1 MQDMNEYL
9 ATSPFDLYELH
20 LFHLVA
26 ETGSFT
32 KAGQRA
38 GLTQSAMTRQISGM
52 EQRLGIMLFERTTRQ
67 VRLTPAGKSLHMK
80 SRPILDATHAALHH
94 LQHEFKLVPKTLR
107 VGMARSIGL
116 AYLPGFFFT
125 FQRKFPEVQIQ
136 VVHQTSRE
144 ILEAVEAGEV
154 DAGLLCPPPR
164 LARGLQITHRF
175 RDDFTFI
182 APPRF
187 QPPANPTHTNFNT
200 LRKILKGQRWLMID
214 RDGNTG
220 RQLRHWLESQGWR
233 VEPSME
239 LDSFDVIVNLVSLG
253 LGVSI
258 VPHRVLPIYEQRR
271 AVKRIP
277 MAKRFSRELVVVV
290 RKNRQPPEHLTGFV
304 ENVLF

>member
-1 MQDMNEYL
+1 MNEYL
-9 ATSPFDLYELH
+9 ATAPFDLYELH

-38 GLTQSAMTRQISGM
+38 GLTQSAITRQISGV
-52 EQRLGIMLFERTTRQ
+52 EQRLGVSLFERTTRQ
-67 VRLTPAGKSLHMK
+67 VSLTLAGKSLHEK
-80 SRPILDATHAALHH
+80 SGPILDATNAALHH
-94 LQHEFKLVPKTLR
+94 LQHEFNLVPMTLR
-107 VGMARSIGL
+107 VGVARSIGL
-116 AYLPGFFFT
+116 AYLPGFFFA

-136 VVHQTSRE
+136 VVQQTSRE
-144 ILEAVEAGEV
+144 ILDAVEAKEL

-175 RDDFTFI
+175 KDDFTFI
-182 APPRF
+182 APPQF
-187 QPPANPTHTNFNT
+187 QLPKNSIYPS
-200 LRKILKGQRWLMID
+200 LKSLKKILDGQRWLMID
-214 RDGNTG
+214 RESNTG
-220 RQLRHWLESQGWR
+220 KHLRHWFDEQSWR
-233 VEPSME
+233 VEPAME

-271 AVKRIP
+271 VVKRIS

-290 RKNRQPPEHLTGFV
+290 RKNRQPPKHLIGFV